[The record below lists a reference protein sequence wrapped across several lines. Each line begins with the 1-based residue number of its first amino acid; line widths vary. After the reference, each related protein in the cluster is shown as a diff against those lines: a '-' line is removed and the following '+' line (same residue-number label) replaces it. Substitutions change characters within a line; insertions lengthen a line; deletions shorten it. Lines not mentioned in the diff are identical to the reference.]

1 MSTFIMKGE
10 RPEAERG
17 YNDDLIFALGLALYI
32 RDTEYGNVAV
42 TNNMYK
48 SMLDAIT
55 IGSTSTV
62 GRVDD
67 GTPKKDIE
75 VPDGSGGLFIENG
88 TTDIDSDDDL
98 SWLMG

>member
-1 MSTFIMKGE
+1 MKGD

-32 RDTEYGNVAV
+32 RDTEYGNVAI

-48 SMLDAIT
+48 SMLDAIS
-55 IGSTSTV
+55 IGNSSST
-62 GRVDD
+62 GKIDD
-67 GTPKKDIE
+67 GTPKKEISD
-75 VPDGSGGLFIENG
+75 VPSGSGGLFIQNN
-88 TTDIDSDDDL
+88 TSTDEPEDDL